1 MIKRTLY
8 FSSPCRLSLKNRQLV
23 IENHE
28 TGEKTTAPI
37 EDIGIVLIENQSV
50 SISIPAMNALTENNC
65 AVVLCDSRH
74 MPASMLLPL
83 EGNSVQQESYRFQI
97 EATTPLK
104 KNLWKQIIEAKIRN
118 QANLLNVAGK
128 DGNIL
133 KPLYSNV
140 KSGDEDNKE
149 GVAARLYWC
158 RLFGDGFKRDND
170 FDIPNPFLN
179 YGYAILRAGMA
190 RALVG
195 SGLHPS
201 FGLFH
206 RNRYNAFPLAD
217 DMMEPYRPF
226 VDKIVLQIL
235 RDGHTGLNVDTK
247 QQLLRVMFMDTSFKT
262 MTRPL
267 EIALSISSASL
278 VKCLRGEQKILS
290 FPILQ

>member
-8 FSSPCRLSLKNRQLV
+8 FSSPCRLSLKKWLLV

-28 TGEKTTAPI
+28 TGEKKAAPI

-50 SISIPAMNALTENNC
+50 SISIPAMNAMTENNC
-65 AVVLCDSRH
+65 SVVFCDSKL
-74 MPASMLLPL
+74 MPSSMLLPL
-83 EGNSVQQESYRFQI
+83 DGNSIQQETYRFQV
-97 EATTPLK
+97 EATNALK

-118 QANLLNVAGK
+118 QARLLNIAEK
-128 DGNIL
+128 DGSIL
-133 KPLYSNV
+133 KPLYSNI

-149 GVAARLYWC
+149 GVAARIYWAQ
-158 RLFGDGFKRDND
+158 LFGNGLKRDND
-170 FDIPNPFLN
+170 FDLPNSFLN

-190 RALVG
+190 RAIIG
-195 SGLHPS
+195 SGLYPA

-206 RNRYNAFPLAD
+206 KNRYNAFPLAD

-226 VDKIVLQIL
+226 VDQIVLQIL
-235 RDGHTGLNVDTK
+235 KDGHTELNVDTK
-247 QQLLRVMFMDTSFKT
+247 QELLRIVFKDTSFKT

-278 VKCLRGEQKILS
+278 VKCLRGEQKNLS
-290 FPILQ
+290 FPLLQ

>member
-8 FSSPCRLSLKNRQLV
+8 FSSPCHLLLKNSQLV

-28 TGEKTTAPI
+28 TGEKKAAPI

-65 AVVLCDSRH
+65 SVVFCDSKH
-74 MPASMLLPL
+74 MPSSMLLPL
-83 EGNSVQQESYRFQI
+83 DGNSIQQETYRFQV
-97 EATTPLK
+97 EATNALK

-118 QANLLNVAGK
+118 QARMLNIVEK
-128 DGNIL
+128 DGSIL

-149 GVAARLYWC
+149 GVAARIYWAQ
-158 RLFGDGFKRDND
+158 LFGNGFKRDND
-170 FDIPNPFLN
+170 FDLHNSFLN

-190 RALVG
+190 RAIIG
-195 SGLHPS
+195 SGLYPA

-206 RNRYNAFPLAD
+206 KNRYNAFPLAD

-226 VDKIVLQIL
+226 VDQIVLQIL
-235 RDGHTGLNVDTK
+235 KDGHTELNVDTK
-247 QQLLRVMFMDTSFKT
+247 QQLLRVMFKDTSFKT

-278 VKCLRGEQKILS
+278 VKCLRGEQKNLS
-290 FPILQ
+290 FPLLQ

>member
-8 FSSPCRLSLKNRQLV
+8 FSSPCRLSLKNKQLV

-28 TGEKTTAPI
+28 TGETKTTPI
-37 EDIGIVLIENQSV
+37 EDIGVVLIENQSV
-50 SISIPAMNALTENNC
+50 GISIPTMNALTENNC
-65 AVVLCDSRH
+65 AVVLCDSKH
-74 MPASMLLPL
+74 MPSSMLLPL
-83 EGNSVQQESYRFQI
+83 DSNSIQQETFRLQI
-97 EATTPLK
+97 EAATTLK
-104 KNLWKQIIEAKIRN
+104 KNLWKQIVEAKIRN
-118 QANLLNVAGK
+118 QASLLNIVGK

-149 GVAARLYWC
+149 GVAARIYWAH
-158 RLFGDGFKRDND
+158 LFGDGFKRDND
-170 FDIPNPFLN
+170 FDLPNSFLN

-190 RALVG
+190 RSIIG
-195 SGLHPS
+195 SGLYPA

-226 VDKIVLQIL
+226 VDQIVLQL
-235 RDGHTGLNVDTK
+235 LKDGHTGLNVDTK
-247 QQLLRVMFMDTSFKT
+247 QHLLRVMFKDTSFRI